1 MLPEHDERPT
11 PPSDRFGPVD
21 SSAPEPTPPTH
32 QVHEFGNRTYLV
44 ADVEPLD
51 VTGVRTVVVG
61 SAVFLLAALAQLPFL
76 DQLREADRLW
86 WLWTCLMGFGLGIF
100 GFEFCRRRAR
110 RLGISLRT
118 GEQTGRAADA
128 EPPVS

>member
-1 MLPEHDERPT
+1 M
-11 PPSDRFGPVD
+11 D
-21 SSAPEPTPPTH
+21 SSAPEPAPPAT
-32 QVHEFGNRTYLV
+32 QVHEFGNHTYLV

-61 SAVFLLAALAQLPFL
+61 SVVFLLAGLAQLPFL

-86 WLWTCLMGFGLGIF
+86 WLWTCLMGFALGVF

-118 GEQTGRAADA
+118 GERTDA
-128 EPPVS
+128 GDGEETTVS